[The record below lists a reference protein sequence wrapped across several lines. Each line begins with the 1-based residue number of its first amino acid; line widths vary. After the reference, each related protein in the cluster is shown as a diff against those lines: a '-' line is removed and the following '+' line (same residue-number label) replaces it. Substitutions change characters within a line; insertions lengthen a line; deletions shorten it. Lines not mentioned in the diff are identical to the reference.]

1 MANHDE
7 NKLILPCHLSCL
19 NQEYRLH
26 LYSLVPHQIQTLY
39 IYIYISLF
47 FSTTKNVHLNLI
59 QFVS

>member
-26 LYSLVPHQIQTLY
+26 LYSLVPHQNQTLY
-39 IYIYISLF
+39 IYITI
-47 FSTTKNVHLNLI
+47 FSTTKKVHLNLI

>member
-26 LYSLVPHQIQTLY
+26 LYSLVPHQNQTL
-39 IYIYISLF
+39 YIYISLF
-47 FSTTKNVHLNLI
+47 FQQQKKFI
-59 QFVS
+59 